1 MLGPSRYGAS
11 LLKRTFLLPVLGVVL
26 TAAAAASSQVAPP
39 TATRLADLQV
49 GGGFVWAHSDYVPND
64 IGGFGFYADYDILG
78 HYGIEA
84 DFHQVRDPNPDPLVP
99 NNHFSERT
107 YELGG
112 RYVRRYDRGHLAP
125 YGKLLFG
132 RGVVNFRAHQLFVP
146 GGLET
151 YIDNIG
157 YNIVSF
163 GGGLDYRITERINV
177 RGDFEYQHF
186 FAHDRELPD
195 GLSPYLFTIGAAYH
209 FPARGPKK

>member
-1 MLGPSRYGAS
+1 LN
-11 LLKRTFLLPVLGVVL
+11 RTFLLLLLSVAANAALAADGQ
-26 TAAAAASSQVAPP
+26 TAAP
-39 TATRLADLQV
+39 TATRFADLQV

-64 IGGFGFYADYDILG
+64 IAGFGFYADYDMLG

-84 DFHQVRDPNPDPLVP
+84 DVHQVRDPHPDALVP
-99 NNHFSERT
+99 SNHFSERT

-112 RYVRRYDRGHLAP
+112 RYVRRYDHGRLAP

-132 RGVVNFRAHQLFVP
+132 RGVVNFPAHQLYVP

-151 YIDNIG
+151 YVDNIA

-163 GGGLDYRITERINV
+163 GGGLDYRLTERVNL

-186 FAHDRELPD
+186 FAHDRELPN